1 MIYEEWM
8 KPTLEDFGR
17 NGILEEHAVL
27 RMLENIS
34 CYHSDD
40 VGYGAGD
47 IENTN
52 LAWLLLEWKVKLVK
66 PMTYGKRYR
75 LTTWSRG
82 VASFCTTLR
91 DFTIY
96 DEEGEICVLASSKWT
111 PVNASTKRLVRITEE
126 LLDIYG
132 TENQAVFENDP
143 LIRLKE
149 PTTYEIEMPYRIRRS
164 EIDLNGHVHNLCYLD
179 FALEVLPEDA
189 YHNRNFHEIR
199 ITYRKEIR
207 AAEKDIICKC
217 HEDDGSYTVGIYGI
231 DGILRALVEL
241 K

>member
-17 NGILEEHAVL
+17 NGSVEEHAIL

-34 CYHSDD
+34 CYHSDS
-40 VGYGAGD
+40 VGYGASN
-47 IENTN
+47 IKNTH
-52 LAWLLLEWKVKLVK
+52 LAWILLEWKVKILK
-66 PMTYGKRYR
+66 PMTYGNRYR

-82 VASFCTTLR
+82 IASFCTTLR

-96 DEEGEICVLASSKWT
+96 DEAGEVCVIASSKWT
-111 PVNASTKRLVRITEE
+111 PVDAATKKLIRITDE
-126 LLDIYG
+126 LLGIYG
-132 TENQAVFENDP
+132 TEDKAVFENDG
-143 LIRLKE
+143 LMRLKE
-149 PTTYEIEMPYRIRRS
+149 PKLYESEIPYHIRRS

-179 FALEVLPEDA
+179 FALEALPEDI
-189 YHNRNFHEIR
+189 YHMRDFHDIR
-199 ITYRKEIR
+199 ITYRKEIS
-207 AAEKDIICKC
+207 AMEKDIICKY
-217 HEDDGSYTVGIYGI
+217 HREEDIHTVGIYGI

>member
-1 MIYEEWM
+1 MIYEEMM

-17 NGILEEHAVL
+17 NGRVEEHAVL

-34 CYHSDD
+34 CYHSDSL
-40 VGYGAGD
+40 GLGAGNID
-47 IENTN
+47 ETH
-52 LAWLLLEWKVKLVK
+52 LAWILLEWKVKILK
-66 PMTYGKRYR
+66 HMTYGNRYR

-91 DFTIY
+91 DFEIY
-96 DEEGEICVLASSKWT
+96 DEQGGLCVVASSKWT
-111 PVNASTKRLVRITEE
+111 PVDAVSKKLIRVTDE

-132 TENQAVFENDP
+132 TEEKAVFEGDS

-149 PTTYEIEMPYRIRRS
+149 PKTYESETPYRVRRS

-179 FALEVLPEDA
+179 FALEALPEDV
-189 YHNRNFHEIR
+189 YHNRDFHDIR
-199 ITYRKEIR
+199 ITYRKEIG
-207 AAEKDIICKC
+207 AEEKDVVFKC
-217 HEDDGSYTVGIYGI
+217 HHEDGIYTVGIYGA
-231 DGILRALVEL
+231 DSTLRALVEL